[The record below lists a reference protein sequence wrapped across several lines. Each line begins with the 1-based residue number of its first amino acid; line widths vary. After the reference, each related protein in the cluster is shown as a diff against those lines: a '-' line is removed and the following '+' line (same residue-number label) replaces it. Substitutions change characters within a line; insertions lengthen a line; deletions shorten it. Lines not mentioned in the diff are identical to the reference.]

1 MKFAQIG
8 PRLRLR
14 SRSNAANRV
23 AGLAAA
29 RLLAAGLLI
38 VPALAPVPA
47 PGMLPKAS
55 AACPD
60 VEVDFARGREEPPG
74 VGEVGQAFIN
84 SLHSK
89 RPRMS
94 IGSYGVNYPAD
105 VSVTKGSND
114 MSAHVQSMAASCP
127 NTKLVLGGYSLG
139 AAAADVVVA
148 MNQPGFGYADPL
160 PPAMDQH
167 VAAVALF
174 GSATQRVVGAVP
186 DPGPGFAGKVIDL
199 CAAGD
204 PICTGGVHDMHW
216 SSHLQ
221 PSYID
226 SGLVDQ
232 AASFV
237 AGKL

>member
-1 MKFAQIG
+1 MRLPPTSRV
-8 PRLRLR
+8 PRWL
-14 SRSNAANRV
+14 
-23 AGLAAA
+23 AGLT
-29 RLLAAGLLI
+29 AAGLLASSLLAA
-38 VPALAPVPA
+38 PALTPLATTTIA
-47 PGMLPKAS
+47 KAS
-55 AACPD
+55 AAGPHP
-60 VEVDFARGREEPPG
+60 EAAFARGREEAPG
-74 VGEVGQAFIN
+74 VGAVGQAFVN
-84 SLHSK
+84 SLQKK
-89 RPRMS
+89 RPQIT

-114 MSAHVQSMAASCP
+114 MSAHVQSMARSCP

-148 MNQPGFGYADPL
+148 MNQPGFGYTDVL
-160 PPAMDQH
+160 PPNMDQH

-174 GSATQRVVGAVP
+174 GNGTQRVVG
-186 DPGPGFAGKVIDL
+186 DIPGPRPAYAGKIVDL

-204 PICTGGVHDMHW
+204 PICTPGVHDLHW

-221 PSYID
+221 PSYIT

-232 AASFV
+232 AAGFV

>member
-1 MKFAQIG
+1 MKFAQK
-8 PRLRLR
+8 
-14 SRSNAANRV
+14 RV
-23 AGLAAA
+23 AGFASSA
-29 RLLAAGLLI
+29 LLAAGLLI
-38 VPALAPVPA
+38 APALAPYQVAGPI
-47 PGMLPKAS
+47 PTAS

-60 VEVDFARGREEPPG
+60 AEVDFARGREEAPG

-84 SLHSK
+84 SLQSK
-89 RPRMS
+89 VPHMT

-114 MSAHVQSMAASCP
+114 MSAHVQQMAASCP

-148 MNQPGFGYADPL
+148 MNQPGFGYTDVL
-160 PPAMDQH
+160 PPNLDQH

-174 GSATQRVVGAVP
+174 GNGTQRVAG
-186 DPGPGFAGKVIDL
+186 DIPGPRPAYAGKIVDL

-204 PICTGGVHDMHW
+204 PICTPGVHDVHW

-221 PSYID
+221 PSYIT

-232 AASFV
+232 AAGFV